1 MKRTLLNQF
10 KNHRASK
17 KLLSFLLMTLLFVA
31 GLQKASAQ
39 VSSYVYTG
47 TQNPSLYTPL
57 IGLGNPV
64 GTSSVS
70 FSTTTADDEVL
81 NFPIGFDFIFNG
93 TTYTTTNISTN
104 GFITFGATAPLI
116 GEYFPISGTSGYN
129 GAIAAYGRNLRNNS
143 LATLYLLSGTAP
155 NQVLTIQF
163 NSTRAADGGNVQAQ
177 IKLYQTTNVIEIIHR
192 ARSFSPSPGDYPTSN
207 GLLGAGIKGEIGL
220 RGSNN
225 TDVNNLAI
233 TSGGSTQNNW
243 TPLTIFQG
251 TTVANASCKTRGGA
265 FSCLP
270 ATDIKFT
277 WTPVTCFAPSAV
289 VAPILTTLQTT
300 ATINWTPPGT
310 LPGVG
315 YQVFYA
321 TSPTLPNALTV
332 PNGGSTAF
340 STNTLTLTGLTP
352 NTPYYVY
359 VRSDCGSG
367 DRSGWSAQATFTTRC
382 NGRAVP
388 YSENFDLTTIP
399 NIPACTSN
407 VQPAFTAGEGVIPN
421 YYKTWVTAAP
431 SSPDFGFN
439 TTHMSCF
446 SSPSNNSDSYFYTAG
461 INMIGGTSYKLSYKY
476 GASLQNAGAK
486 SQNLRVYYSTSPVS
500 SSIVSQ
506 LASHLSLNRSPLT
519 NAVNFTPPSTGIY
532 YIVFYDTT
540 LIANER
546 TMLDDILV
554 DVSTCFPPTA
564 LVASNVSASAETLSW
579 TAPATAPASGYEYYI
594 STSNTPPTFATI
606 ISGIS
611 FASFTTVNG
620 LLPAT
625 TYYYWVR
632 SSCGSDDKSQ
642 WSSTFGTFTTNVAPT
657 LLGYCGGV
665 PPASSVN
672 TNYFTEVATSNN
684 TVNISNLSNGYST
697 PTGYGDFRSQI
708 TTNVQGGTC
717 NWSFTGNFTGGC
729 SISIWV
735 DWNQNGIFDAA
746 EAMFATPLTP
756 QINGTNTTV
765 NGSFVVPLTATLGY
779 TTMRFMADFG
789 VGTMNPCVISDI
801 TKRGET
807 EDYTFNVILAPPAIT
822 LSGATTTICAGDN
835 TAAISMTSVA
845 ANYTDYSWTPSLG
858 VTPATGLGPYVFNPS
873 STTTYILTGFNRTTF
888 KTTTVKYVVNVN
900 ALPTPIVLT
909 PATAT
914 ICQGQAP
921 VSIVAS
927 GAIVSGIV
935 AGGTIIYSEEFE
947 SAAPTGWT
955 VANNNQ
961 TGNVALVN
969 WHQERSPYR
978 YTIYDPI
985 SSNDETRF
993 FITVADAGGRGNRN
1007 RTILTSPPIAIPTTF
1022 SNCNMSYYQFLRGFT
1037 PADFSARVEIEVNGS
1052 GTWTSINT
1060 QTTAGRDAY
1069 GTAAN
1074 FQNVLLDL
1082 SAYIGQTIRI
1092 RFNHNDIW
1100 GFFWAIDNLVVT
1112 GNLPNIKWNT
1122 QAPITS
1128 SGPVPGLFTDV
1139 AGTVPYVV
1147 GTSAATIYAAPNST
1161 TIYTATATAGTCP
1174 TQTLFTVNAS
1184 SLGAATF
1191 TAGTGQFYCGDATP
1205 TDITIAGNN
1214 GTIVKWQSSSTAAFT
1229 TFTDIAT
1236 TASTLTS
1243 ANMGL
1248 IIATT
1253 YYRAVVLVGT
1263 CTLNTPPVAVT
1274 ISTTTWNGSAWSPIV
1289 PDLSTKAIFNGN
1301 YTSAGDLEACS
1312 VLVLSGNVNFLGGA
1326 TLIVENE
1333 VRVSGGTLT
1342 FQDTAN
1348 LVQNIDTSINVGDIT
1363 YKRTSK
1369 GMRTLD
1375 YTYWSTPVFKLTNTL
1390 GLFSPNTLFDKYFFW
1405 DTTLPTWYWS
1415 STPPSTI
1422 MQKGTGYI
1430 IRAPQGT
1437 PLTPTEYPGSFT
1449 GVPNNGIITTPISKN
1464 GPGNNELN
1472 LVGNPYPS
1480 DLYADAFI
1488 GLNTSY
1494 PNFGKIDGTLYFW
1507 THNTLLTANI
1517 YTPTDYA
1524 TYNLSGGVGTG
1535 PAPTG
1540 TTGGANNT
1548 TPNGYIASGQSFFIT
1563 SLVPSADLTFN
1574 NSMRQPGNTS
1584 LFFRGAANNNA
1595 APITL
1600 EKHRFWLDMTNN
1612 NGAFS
1617 QSLVAYVEGA
1627 TPAKDRNFD
1636 GLLFDESATVHLYS
1650 ILNTDKLTIKGV
1662 GLPFNEQDTHQLGYI
1677 SKVAETFQI
1686 KLSNFDGLFTTQDVY
1701 LEDKELNIFTNLKLA
1716 DYSFATQIGTFN
1728 NRFVIHFVAPTLA
1741 VNNNTFTES
1750 NLSIV
1755 KKQNDIVL
1763 KSYQSTMKSIAIYDI
1778 SGRLIYDN
1786 KIVNNNN
1793 YTISNLNSSQQVILV
1808 KVTTTTGAV
1817 LTEKIVF

>member
-1 MKRTLLNQF
+1 
-10 KNHRASK
+10 
-17 KLLSFLLMTLLFVA
+17 MTLLYVA

-39 VSSYVYTG
+39 VSSYISTV
-47 TQNPSLYTPL
+47 TQGAPADAFNAFFA
-57 IGLGNPV
+57 
-64 GTSSVS
+64 GTSVGFTSIDNDVK
-70 FSTTTADDEVL
+70 TIT
-81 NFPIGFDFIFNG
+81 FPFPFAFKFNG
-93 TTYTTTNISTN
+93 TAYTSVNVSTN
-104 GFITFGATAPLI
+104 GFIYFGGSIAPSSLI
-116 GEYFPISGTSGYN
+116 NYSPIFGSEVYD
-129 GAIAAYGRNLRNNS
+129 GAISAYGNNLFS
-143 LATLYLLSGTAP
+143 LVIAANTFYTITGTAP
-155 NQVLTIQF
+155 NRTFTIQYNF
-163 NSTRAADGGNVQAQ
+163 KRTASEFTTLRAQ
-177 IKLYQTTNVIEIIHR
+177 IRLKETTNVIEVAHQ
-192 ARSFSPSPGDYPTSN
+192 ARSTSDVN
-207 GLLGAGIKGEIGL
+207 GTDNFFGEIGL
-220 RGSNN
+220 RGENK
-225 TDVNNLAI
+225 TDVNTLAI
-233 TSGGSTQNNW
+233 TSNNKGVNNW
-243 TPLTIFQG
+243 TPATIFRG
-251 TTVANASCKTRGGA
+251 TPAVTTGFAVNSSSCKTRGGTWP
-265 FSCLP
+265 CLP
-270 ATDIKFT
+270 LADILFT
-277 WTPVTCFAPSAV
+277 WTPPTCFAPSAV

-332 PNGGSTAF
+332 PNGGSTAVG
-340 STNTLTLTGLTP
+340 TNTLTLTGLTP

-359 VRSDCGSG
+359 VRSDCGAG
-367 DRSGWSAQATFTTRC
+367 DLSGWSAQATFTTRC
-382 NGRAVP
+382 NGRAIP
-388 YSENFDLTTIP
+388 YNENFDSTTIP
-399 NIPACTSN
+399 NIPACTSTI
-407 VQPAFTAGEGVIPN
+407 QPALTAGENVFPN
-421 YYKTWVTAAP
+421 YYKTWVTEAP

-446 SSPSNNSDSYFYTAG
+446 SSPSNNSDSYFYTEG

-594 STSNTPPTFATI
+594 STSNTPPTFATV

-611 FASFTTVNG
+611 YASFTTVNG

-672 TNYFTEVATSNN
+672 TNYFTEVATSGN

-735 DWNQNGIFDAA
+735 DWNQNSIFDAA
-746 EAMFATPLTP
+746 EAMFATPLSP

-765 NGSFVVPLTATLGY
+765 IGSFVVPLTATLGY

-789 VGTMNPCVISDI
+789 VGTMDPCVISGVA
-801 TKRGET
+801 KRGET
-807 EDYTFNVILAPPAIT
+807 EDYTFNVTLAPPAIT
-822 LSGATTTICAGDN
+822 LSGGTTTICAGDN
-835 TAAISMTSVA
+835 TACVSVTSILS
-845 ANYTDYSWTPSLG
+845 NYDSYSWSPLTG
-858 VTPATGLGPYVFNPS
+858 VSGTTSCTIFNPS
-873 STTTYILTGFNRTTF
+873 STTTYTLTGFNRTTF
-888 KTTTVKYVVNVN
+888 KTTTVKYVVYVN
-900 ALPTPIVLT
+900 AIPTPIVLT

-955 VANNNQ
+955 IANNSA
-961 TGNVALVN
+961 TGNVALVD
-969 WHQERSPYR
+969 WHRETSPYR
-978 YTIYDPI
+978 YGPYNPI
-985 SSNDETRF
+985 SSNDDTKF

-1007 RTILTSPPIAIPTTF
+1007 ETILTSPPIAIPATF
-1022 SNCNMSYYQFLRGFT
+1022 SNCNMSYYQFLWGFT
-1037 PADFSARVEIEVNGS
+1037 AATFSARVEIEVNGS

-1060 QTTAGRDAY
+1060 QTTLGNDVY

-1074 FQNVLLDL
+1074 FKNVLLDL
-1082 SAYIGQTIRI
+1082 TAYIGQTIRI
-1092 RFNHNDIW
+1092 RFNHNDTW
-1100 GFFWAIDNLVVT
+1100 GYFWAIDNLVVT

-1122 QAPITS
+1122 QSPVTM
-1128 SGPVPGLFTDV
+1128 SGAVPGLFTDI

-1147 GTSAATIYAAPNST
+1147 GTSAATIYAAPSST

-1174 TQTLFTVNAS
+1174 TQTVLTVNAYA
-1184 SLGAATF
+1184 LGAVTF
-1191 TAGTGQFYCGDATP
+1191 TAGAVQSFCGDATP
-1205 TDITIAGNN
+1205 ADITIAGNN

-1229 TFTDIAT
+1229 TFTDIAI

-1263 CTLNTPPVAVT
+1263 CTFTTPAAVVT
-1274 ISTTTWNGSAWSPIV
+1274 INTTTWDGSAWSAGAPN
-1289 PDLSTKAIFNGN
+1289 LSVKAIFNGN

-1326 TLIVENE
+1326 TLSVDNE

-1348 LVQNIDTSINVGDIT
+1348 LYQNNDASINVGDIT

-1405 DTTLPTWYWS
+1405 DTTLPTWYWT

-1584 LFFRGAANNNA
+1584 LFFRGTANNNV

-1612 NGAFS
+1612 NGAYS

-1627 TPAKDRNFD
+1627 TSAKDRNFD

-1650 ILNTDKLTIKGV
+1650 ILNTDKLTIKGI